1 MSPIADRS
9 VIDIKAT
16 SLQHKDIANQL
27 PAAHALTS
35 CDTVT
40 LPNINLECYGR
51 KVKGDMSTIRHSV
64 WTSKMV
70 NPKITSLPKLKSLP
84 PTHEAFGEHVYL
96 AHYQTSIWKAAI
108 SPDPTGSKNVIGP
121 LVAPMTSLPD
131 ARDFICGN
139 AVDLLVSID
148 LSDANHLDYSWII
161 KHESIRVKLVSC
173 GLEQKC
179 PRESGR
185 ATLRLQETTKKK
197 TFSGKYP
204 FNKISAFGSRIIG
217 TEFLLD
223 PIANWANFHLEFVR
237 RGIDEPGKS
246 KFSKFSRQ
254 LLWCLQCDQTLP
266 VNDTMTLDNNF
277 MKRKYPTFLIMDEGL
292 SLRVISYLY
301 FLRNGKFINY
311 SPFDLSECFPRFLQV
326 KLKWQQI
333 RLVPMMIA

>member
-217 TEFLLD
+217 TYT
-223 PIANWANFHLEFVR
+223 
-237 RGIDEPGKS
+237 DEPGKS

-277 MKRKYPTFLIMDEGL
+277 MKRKRPSPPVRPLGLFIM
-292 SLRVISYLY
+292 
-301 FLRNGKFINY
+301 
-311 SPFDLSECFPRFLQV
+311 
-326 KLKWQQI
+326 
-333 RLVPMMIA
+333 